1 MAMADGLVAGAVAG
15 VVSGA
20 PSTAHAAAT
29 DRGALEAVRAAGSM
43 VGSPTVAAGVA
54 VHAVVSLGWGVV
66 LGAVLPRRR
75 TVWWGAAAG
84 LAVAAVDLGLI
95 GRRFPR
101 VRTLPALPQV
111 ADHLA
116 YGVVVAAVLS
126 ARRSR

>member
-1 MAMADGLVAGAVAG
+1 MALVDGLVAGAVGA

-20 PSTAHAAAT
+20 PSTAHAVVT
-29 DRGALEAVRAAGSM
+29 GRSGLEAVRAAGTL
-43 VGSPTVAAGVA
+43 VGSPTVAAGAA
-54 VHAVVSLGWGVV
+54 VHAVVSLGWGAV
-66 LGAVLPRRR
+66 LGALLPRRR
-75 TVWWGAAAG
+75 TVWWGAASG
-84 LAVAAVDLGLI
+84 LAVAALDLGLI

-101 VRTLPALPQV
+101 IRALPALPQV